1 MQEKSLSS
9 VILLVVL
16 TTRPSELSD
25 LFSDPCVSLM
35 FGGDQSLH
43 NYSALPN
50 SSLTEEDSKLDNTD
64 ANTEGQAVSKKRRRK
79 TNLWLH
85 RPKQRNPRP
94 SSPFEGQS
102 GKDSMSVNGF
112 STEDDSRPGHDQI
125 CCLIDNSER
134 CNNSAGN
141 ASYSKRIQKTVQQRK
156 LKLARDDR
164 VSHIYICDYHKNVI
178 QSVRSKRK
186 RKDSED
192 ENGSIDGSEDLP
204 EIDFFQM
211 PVNTLRRYKRHFK
224 LLTRPGM
231 NKAQLADHV
240 ARHFKSIPVIEKE
253 ALTYFIYMAKNYKSR
268 FDQKHLEH
276 SSS

>member
-1 MQEKSLSS
+1 
-9 VILLVVL
+9 
-16 TTRPSELSD
+16 
-25 LFSDPCVSLM
+25 M
-35 FGGDQSLH
+35 FAGGQTLH
-43 NYSALPN
+43 SYSALP
-50 SSLTEEDSKLDNTD
+50 SQCQREEDKLPNTD
-64 ANTEGQAVSKKRRRK
+64 SSTDTQAASKKRRRK

-94 SSPFEGQS
+94 TSPYEGQ
-102 GKDSMSVNGF
+102 GRDGMSVNGF
-112 STEDDSRPGHDQI
+112 STEDDSRQGHDQV
-125 CCLIDNSER
+125 CCLIDNGDR
-134 CNNSAGN
+134 CNNNAGN

-178 QSVRSKRK
+178 QSVRTKRK

-192 ENGSIDGSEDLP
+192 ENGSLDGTEDLP

-276 SSS
+276 ANS

>member
-1 MQEKSLSS
+1 
-9 VILLVVL
+9 
-16 TTRPSELSD
+16 
-25 LFSDPCVSLM
+25 M

-43 NYSALPN
+43 SYSALP
-50 SSLTEEDSKLDNTD
+50 DSCPTKAKLDNTEN
-64 ANTEGQAVSKKRRRK
+64 NTEAQPVSKKRRRK

-94 SSPFEGQS
+94 SSPYEGTAR
-102 GKDSMSVNGF
+102 DRMSVNGF
-112 STEDDSRPGHDQI
+112 STEEDSRQGHDQI
-125 CCLIDNSER
+125 CCLIDSGDR

-156 LKLARDDR
+156 LKLSRDDR
-164 VSHIYICDYHKNVI
+164 
-178 QSVRSKRK
+178 SVRSKRK

-192 ENGSIDGSEDLP
+192 ENGSLDGSEDLP

-276 SSS
+276 ANS

>member
-1 MQEKSLSS
+1 
-9 VILLVVL
+9 
-16 TTRPSELSD
+16 
-25 LFSDPCVSLM
+25 M
-35 FGGDQSLH
+35 FAGGQTLH
-43 NYSALPN
+43 SYSALP
-50 SSLTEEDSKLDNTD
+50 SQCQREEDKLPNTD
-64 ANTEGQAVSKKRRRK
+64 SSTDTQAASKKRRRK

-94 SSPFEGQS
+94 TSPYEGQ
-102 GKDSMSVNGF
+102 GRDVMSVNGF
-112 STEDDSRPGHDQI
+112 STEDDSRQGHDQV
-125 CCLIDNSER
+125 CCLIDNGDR
-134 CNNSAGN
+134 CNNNAGN

-164 VSHIYICDYHKNVI
+164 
-178 QSVRSKRK
+178 SVRTKRK

-192 ENGSIDGSEDLP
+192 ENGSLDGTEDLP

-276 SSS
+276 ANS